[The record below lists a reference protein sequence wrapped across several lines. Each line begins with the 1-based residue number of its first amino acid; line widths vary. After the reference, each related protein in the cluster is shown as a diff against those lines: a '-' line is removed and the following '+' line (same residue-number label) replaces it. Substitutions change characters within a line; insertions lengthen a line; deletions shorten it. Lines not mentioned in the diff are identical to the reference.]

1 MAQETQTYVYNVR
14 FPGEMQEQMQ
24 QAAEEQRRSLNGLI
38 VRAVEIYLQEHDRRR
53 GERTPRLQ
61 GAE

>member
-1 MAQETQTYVYNVR
+1 MAQEQQTYIYNVR
-14 FPGEMQEQMQ
+14 FPGEMQDQMQ

-53 GERTPRLQ
+53 GRNNLEAQ
-61 GAE
+61 EDE